1 MTEPVIAQRA
11 PYMAELM
18 PGDYW
23 WCACGRS
30 KNQPFC
36 DGSHKG
42 SEFQPV
48 KFTVRAGSKPQ
59 TVWLCGCKHSKT
71 KPFCDGTHN
80 KLRAST
86 TAS

>member
-1 MTEPVIAQRA
+1 MKEPHIAQRM

-18 PGDYW
+18 PGDYQ

-42 SEFQPV
+42 SDFQPV
-48 KFTVRAGSKPQ
+48 KFTIRPRAKPQ
-59 TVWLCGCKHSKT
+59 TVWLCGCKHSRHM
-71 KPFCDGTHN
+71 PFCDGTHN
-80 KLRAST
+80 KLPSV
-86 TAS
+86 